1 MALIGM
7 LNNRDLGGL
16 IDDIQ
21 AEGQAYA
28 QDWINKFNRQGQA
41 MYALRAELERMVPGY
56 QKSLGANH
64 PTVLAM
70 KRRIAALAADQ
81 AETRKFRDW
90 VYEFGY
96 AYLGWD
102 AETGDLGALPALVI
116 GGVAVSGAAYL
127 ARAYTQLDDR
137 RAAHEQQVAL
147 ARQALDAYV
156 KAPPSERPGILKAT
170 EKILDSTAS
179 VAGQGFPWGKAAV
192 GLALIGGGVLAYRKR
207 DQIKAFIRRRRGQ

>member
-1 MALIGM
+1 MALVGM
-7 LNNRDLGGL
+7 VDHRDLGGL
-16 IDDIQ
+16 IEDIQ

-41 MYALRAELERMVPGY
+41 LYALRAELERMVPGY
-56 QKSLGANH
+56 QKSYGANH
-64 PTVLAM
+64 PTVVAM
-70 KRRIAALAADQ
+70 KRRIADLAADQ

-127 ARAYTQLDDR
+127 ARAYTQLDER
-137 RAAHEQQVAL
+137 RAQHEQQVGLSREVFQRIAS
-147 ARQALDAYV
+147 
-156 KAPPSERPGILKAT
+156 APANERAQLLKAA
-170 EKILDSTAS
+170 EKALNSSAS
-179 VAGQGFPWGKAAV
+179 FAGQGFPWGKAAL

-207 DQIKAFIRRRRGQ
+207 DRIKALFRPRGGR